1 VTGEA
6 IQLFDV
12 TAAAAVL
19 LAQTLL
25 IIAGFTPG
33 APSAGVL
40 ALFHVLFAV
49 ALLALATF
57 VRWPA
62 LALIAVLPGWLG
74 TWSWQALH
82 AGPDQWRQNLEFAV
96 PVYAVF
102 LLYPL
107 VLGRW
112 AGKRI
117 EPHLAAVLASASF
130 FHVARLSLIAGGF
143 GGVIGALPVLQA
155 VLLGV
160 LLIGLLRI
168 EPPGERTLGRLALV
182 AGVGLAF
189 ITVAIPLQ
197 LEKEWVTIGWALE
210 GAALA
215 WLFRRLPHRGLLWS
229 TVGLLAVVFV
239 RLSLNPDVLAYQPR
253 GSVRIFNWYLYTYLS
268 CAAAMF
274 VAGWLLSRTDDRP
287 FEGTPRVSAILP
299 GAGTVLLFLLLNI
312 EIADFF
318 STGPSITFNLSAGLG
333 QDLTYTLAWAAFA
346 VALLAAGI
354 IRQSHFARMSA
365 IVLLTATVLKGFLH
379 DMARLGGLYRV
390 FSFVGL
396 AVCLALVAIVLQRFV
411 LGRRG
416 GATQ

>member
-12 TAAAAVL
+12 SAVAAVL
-19 LAQTLL
+19 LAQALL
-25 IIAGFTPG
+25 VLAGFTP
-33 APSAGVL
+33 APPAVAVL
-40 ALFHVLFAV
+40 ALFHVIFAV
-49 ALLALATF
+49 ALLAHATF
-57 VRWPA
+57 VGWPVV
-62 LALIAVLPGWLG
+62 ALIAVLPGWFA
-74 TWSWQALH
+74 TWAWQAMH
-82 AGPDQWRQNLEFAV
+82 ASSEWWWQNLELAV
-96 PVYAVF
+96 PIYAVF
-102 LLYPL
+102 LAYPL

-130 FHVARLSLIAGGF
+130 FHVARLALIAGGY
-143 GGVIGALPVLQA
+143 GAVIGALPVVQA
-155 VLLGV
+155 VLLGA
-160 LLIGLLRI
+160 LLVGLLRL
-168 EPPGERTLGRLALV
+168 EPPGHRALGRLALV
-182 AGVGLAF
+182 AGAALAF
-189 ITVAIPLQ
+189 VTVAIPLQ

-215 WLFRRLPHRGLLWS
+215 WLFRRIPHRGLLWS
-229 TVGLLAVVFV
+229 AIGLLAVVFV
-239 RLSLNPDVLAYQPR
+239 RLALNPDVLAYQPR

-268 CAAAMF
+268 CAGAMF
-274 VAGWLLSRTDDRP
+274 AAGWLLADRDDRP
-287 FEGTPRVSAILP
+287 VSDFPRASTLFA
-299 GAGTVLLFLLLNI
+299 AAATVLLFLLVNI
-312 EIADFF
+312 EIADYF

-354 IRQSHFARMSA
+354 VLQSHFARMAA
-365 IVLLTATVLKGFLH
+365 IILLVVTVLKGFLH

-396 AVCLALVAIVLQRFV
+396 AVCLALVAVVLQRFV
-411 LGRRG
+411 LTRKG